1 EGHARADLPGGHHRP
16 RGGAPG
22 VPGCAPELDRRGV
35 RARRHDRPQRQRP
48 RAAQRRAG
56 RGGQDRLAQA
66 LPGGC
71 ARGAD
76 ELRVRR
82 PDRGVR
88 QLRGGR
94 RHRVLP
100 AGAREL
106 TRRRRRSPARP
117 GPDVTQDGTR
127 QRAAAPGAERAAAR
141 RAARSAHRGPRL
153 RHRSRR
159 LAGSAPRERLDQRP
173 RHRRRARFDDGGA
186 ALGTPVPAPRTGASP
201 AVAQHPRARLPQ
213 RHVDRA
219 RAAAHRPDAAE
230 CRRARGDALMAWIA
244 GERVI
249 LRAWE
254 REDVQAR
261 WEAEQSI
268 DSELLQRLRDWY
280 EPPRSLAQRESEYE
294 SEVSEPDATTISLV
308 VVADGR
314 AIGDVNLF
322 QIETRNRN
330 ALIGIGIW
338 RPQDCDRGYGTDAM
352 RTMLRWAFGHLN
364 LHRVELSVDAE
375 NARAIHVYEK
385 LGFVREGMRREQ
397 HYDGG
402 RYHDELIMGVL
413 AHEFAARHGVA
424 SK

>member
-1 EGHARADLPGGHHRP
+1 
-16 RGGAPG
+16 
-22 VPGCAPELDRRGV
+22 
-35 RARRHDRPQRQRP
+35 
-48 RAAQRRAG
+48 
-56 RGGQDRLAQA
+56 
-66 LPGGC
+66 
-71 ARGAD
+71 
-76 ELRVRR
+76 
-82 PDRGVR
+82 
-88 QLRGGR
+88 
-94 RHRVLP
+94 
-100 AGAREL
+100 
-106 TRRRRRSPARP
+106 
-117 GPDVTQDGTR
+117 
-127 QRAAAPGAERAAAR
+127 
-141 RAARSAHRGPRL
+141 
-153 RHRSRR
+153 
-159 LAGSAPRERLDQRP
+159 
-173 RHRRRARFDDGGA
+173 
-186 ALGTPVPAPRTGASP
+186 
-201 AVAQHPRARLPQ
+201 
-213 RHVDRA
+213 
-219 RAAAHRPDAAE
+219 
-230 CRRARGDALMAWIA
+230 MAWIA